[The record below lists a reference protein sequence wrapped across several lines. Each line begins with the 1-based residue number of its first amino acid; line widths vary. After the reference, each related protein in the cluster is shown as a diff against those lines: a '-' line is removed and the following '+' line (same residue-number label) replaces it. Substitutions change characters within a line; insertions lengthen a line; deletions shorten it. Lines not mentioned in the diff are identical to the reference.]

1 MDIFAGIKESFS
13 DELCKAE
20 FKENS
25 FEVLINNWKGRNFKF
40 ACYNLNKDIVPEKS
54 TCKANSTGLVISL
67 KKANDSDYWS
77 SLDKKTSSGVIIIN
91 FNFLFFREMMAQWVE
106 WEVCPVWV
114 ECQEWEVC
122 PVWEEWVECHPVWKD
137 Y

>member
-40 ACYNLNKDIVPEKS
+40 ACS
-54 TCKANSTGLVISL
+54 F
-67 KKANDSDYWS
+67 W
-77 SLDKKTSSGVIIIN
+77 
-91 FNFLFFREMMAQWVE
+91 FLLLLPSVE
-106 WEVCPVWV
+106 TDFGP
-114 ECQEWEVC
+114 
-122 PVWEEWVECHPVWKD
+122 PAI
-137 Y
+137 